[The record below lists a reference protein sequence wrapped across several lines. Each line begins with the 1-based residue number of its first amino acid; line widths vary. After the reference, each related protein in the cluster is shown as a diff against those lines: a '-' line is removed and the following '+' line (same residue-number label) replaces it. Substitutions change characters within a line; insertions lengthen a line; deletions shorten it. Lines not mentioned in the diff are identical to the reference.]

1 MKQIGILSV
10 MAMLLLAVG
19 VSATPFVVDKDVLVT
34 GDWVITDSGWVDK
47 SEWLNPPITAT
58 YSFDARSS
66 LATSASYI
74 ETEILGTAWEY
85 SLNSRTDANSK
96 GWTQNLFTA
105 VTVNDPVEYP
115 TVLDTKLNDDA
126 YTHYNFNSDSYS
138 EFSASH
144 LSVSGIGYVNVDVKT
159 IFDGAF
165 TQFNQVRVNLNF
177 FWKFYFNFLFCFLL

>member
-1 MKQIGILSV
+1 MKQIGILTV

-47 SEWLNPPITAT
+47 SEWLKPPITAT
-58 YSFDARSS
+58 YSFDARSP

-115 TVLDTKLNDDA
+115 IVLDTKLNDDA

-165 TQFNQVRVNLNF
+165 TQFNQVRVN
-177 FWKFYFNFLFCFLL
+177 